1 MNQINKL
8 ISQLIKDYNLKY
20 AELSS
25 HFKPISD
32 IAYEPLTPLAE
43 AIGRPKDEAILLICL
58 TLNVMISLMISH
70 IKSPFLRKILNTGLG
85 IAMTTYCYGLEI
97 FLLIAYN
104 MIGYTFM
111 RFGPRKYSHYIAILL
126 SGFLL
131 TIGNVY
137 EMVEGTIG
145 YNISTLCMITFVK

>member
-1 MNQINKL
+1 MNQINQL
-8 ISQLIKDYNLKY
+8 ISHLIKDYNLKY
-20 AELSS
+20 AEVSS

-32 IAYEPLTPLAE
+32 IAYEPITPLAE

-58 TLNVMISLMISH
+58 TLNVIISLLISH
-70 IKSPFLRKILNTGLG
+70 IKTPLLRKILNTGLG
-85 IAMTTYCYGLEI
+85 LAMTTYCYGLEI
-97 FLLIAYN
+97 FLFIAYN

-111 RFGPRKYSHYIAILL
+111 KFGPRKYSHYISILL
-126 SGFLL
+126 SGSLL
-131 TIGNVY
+131 TVGNIY